1 MPWFRPTRT
10 LIDARGATWEIYV
23 TRTRIGQWKGVDTPD
38 VDPTFDRG
46 GYTWWL
52 LVPVF
57 VLIELIVGLLRLIAL
72 VPLSLASAASRQGL
86 QIEAIVERP
95 WREVH
100 AWSVQRA
107 TLDGVLDE
115 ICAGLERGAIAR
127 PSDARYLG
135 ERE

>member
-10 LIDARGATWEIYV
+10 LVDAHGATWEIYV
-23 TRTRIGQWKGVDTPD
+23 TRTRIRPWKGVDTPD

-46 GYTWWL
+46 GYAWWL

-72 VPLSLASAASRQGL
+72 VPRSLASAASRQGL

-95 WREVH
+95 GREVH

-107 TLDGVLDE
+107 TLDRVLDE

-135 ERE
+135 ESE